1 MPLLNQHNIVLL
13 NTHFPAWD
21 KLSLSQQQMIIR
33 ASKLSVLPAKSPVH
47 SSAMGCSGLLI
58 VKQGALRVY
67 TLSEEGRDITLY
79 RLKTGD
85 ICILSASCV
94 LPDISLDI
102 FIETLADS
110 KIIQILPDTFGY
122 VMQNNIYLEA
132 QVYKLATSRLCKI
145 TRAMQQMIFIG
156 FDKRLAS
163 FLLSEAQDGEVKMT
177 HEQIAKLMGT
187 AREVVT
193 RMLKDFSERGWVELM
208 RGRIKIIDEKSL
220 SRKISS
226 PNAKK

>member
-1 MPLLNQHNIVLL
+1 MSLINKPNIVLL

-21 KLSLSQQQMIIR
+21 KLTAAQQQQIIN
-33 ASKLSVLPAKSPVH
+33 ASSLSVLPAKSPVH
-47 SSAMGCSGLLI
+47 SSAMGCSGFLI

-85 ICILSASCV
+85 TCILSASCV

-110 KIIQILPDTFGY
+110 KIIQILPDTFAY

-132 QVYKLATSRLCKI
+132 RVYKLATNRLCKI
-145 TRAMQQMIFIG
+145 TCAMQQMIFTG

-193 RMLKDFSERGWVELM
+193 RMLKDFFERGWVQLM
-208 RGRIKIIDEKSL
+208 RGRIKILDEKSL

-226 PNAKK
+226 SNAKN

>member
-1 MPLLNQHNIVLL
+1 MSLINQHNIVLL

-21 KLSLSQQQMIIR
+21 KLTLKQQQLIIR
-33 ASKLSVLPAKSPVH
+33 ASKLSVLPAGSSVH
-47 SSAMGCSGLLI
+47 NTAGGCSGLLI

-110 KIIQILPDTFGY
+110 KIIQILPDTFAY

-132 QVYKLATSRLCKI
+132 QVYKRATSRLCKI
-145 TRAMQQMIFIG
+145 TYAMQQMIFTG

-163 FLLSEAQDGEVKMT
+163 FLLSEVQDGEVKMT

-193 RMLKDFSERGWVELM
+193 RMLKDFSKRGWVQLM

-226 PNAKK
+226 PNAKN